1 MAYAKRAK
9 KPVKMSKMK
18 KTIALILSLIT
29 VICFTGCSQQPGI
42 ETGKKLQIVSTIFP
56 AYDFSLQVCK
66 DLADITILIPPGS
79 ESHSYEPS
87 AQDIITIMNCDLFIY
102 TGGLSDTWID
112 EILLSMNKPIKTIKM
127 MDCVDAVEEEITEGM
142 QEEEEEES
150 SEIEYDEHVWTSLN
164 NAVKITEAIT
174 LAVCEIDSANMSVYL
189 SNCEAYIGSLD
200 ELDKGFTD
208 FFATVEN
215 KTLIFGDRFPF
226 RYFADEYGLKYYAAF
241 PGCATETETSAQT
254 IAFLINKVKEE
265 KISTVFYIEFS
276 NHLIADSI
284 AEATGTKTAL
294 LHSCHN
300 VSKDDISNGVTYLS
314 LMQQNLVTF
323 KEAMN

>member
-1 MAYAKRAK
+1 MAYAKIAK
-9 KPVKMSKMK
+9 IPVTAMNKIKR
-18 KTIALILSLIT
+18 TVFLILA
-29 VICFTGCSQQPGI
+29 VILVFCFTGCSQQPGV
-42 ETGKKLQIVSTIFP
+42 ETNGKLQIVSTIFP

-79 ESHSYEPS
+79 ESHSYEPT
-87 AQDIITIMNCDLFIY
+87 AQDIITISNCDLFIY
-102 TGGLSDTWID
+102 TGGLSDTWVN
-112 EILLSMNKPIKTIKM
+112 EILLSMDKPIKTIKM
-127 MDCVDAVEEEITEGM
+127 MDCVDAVEEVITEGM
-142 QEEEEEES
+142 QEEEG
-150 SEIEYDEHVWTSLN
+150 SEIEYDEHVWTSPK
-164 NAVKITEAIT
+164 NAIKITEAIYSV
-174 LAVCEIDSANMSVYL
+174 VCELDSDNASVYL
-189 SNCEAYIGSLD
+189 INYETYIGSLD
-200 ELDKGFTD
+200 ELDKEFTD

-254 IAFLINKVKEE
+254 IAFLIDKVKEE
-265 KISTVFYIEFS
+265 NISTVFYVEFS

-300 VSKDDISNGVTYLS
+300 VTKDDMSNGMTYLS
-314 LMQQNLVTF
+314 LMQQNLITL